1 MRTTAD
7 LIIKSSCI
15 FTAQTHDLVEG
26 AVIVAGKEI
35 VGVVT
40 SADIQS
46 YLGEGTRV
54 IECGD
59 RLVCPGFNDAHTHFI
74 QNGVMKDASYTLSLE
89 GISGR
94 SEALAEIKRFADA
107 HPDNAWIVGC
117 DLDASAW
124 DEQPTK
130 QMLDEAVPNR
140 PAYFASW
147 DMHVGWMN
155 SRALEAAGY
164 TAEKPDPEGGVIC
177 RDKNGNPTGICKE
190 PPANDPVWGLANMAA
205 DMDRAL
211 GNVIRE
217 ALSFGVTA
225 TGCVWPYGGIPED
238 DTIRVLREFEA
249 AGKLPLRVSCFLK
262 MEPGLENPRR
272 YARTLASE
280 RLRFAGVK
288 QITDGVCEAHTG
300 YLTEPYADDPST
312 CGEPAI
318 GREDLLAMVEEADAC
333 GFSVR
338 LHAIGNGAVK
348 QALDCFEEVRRR
360 HGPKGLRHTIE
371 HIETCCHE
379 DIGRFARL
387 GVMPSMQPIHAVLNV
402 DGYPRLL
409 GEKWRPLMWP
419 TRSLIESG
427 AIVAFGTDAPVW
439 NLNPM
444 EGIYAAVTRR
454 QPWDGLP
461 EDGFVPE
468 QCITLAQAIQAY
480 TYGSACAEGFEDRIG
495 TLETGKLA
503 DIVVMDRNLFA
514 IPVEDLREARP
525 LYTIVDGTV
534 VYEAEAPCPQ

>member
-74 QNGVMKDASYTLSLE
+74 QNGVMKDASYTLTFE

-238 DTIRVLREFEA
+238 DTIRVLRSS
-249 AGKLPLRVSCFLK
+249 RRQVSC
-262 MEPGLENPRR
+262 P
-272 YARTLASE
+272 
-280 RLRFAGVK
+280 
-288 QITDGVCEAHTG
+288 
-300 YLTEPYADDPST
+300 
-312 CGEPAI
+312 
-318 GREDLLAMVEEADAC
+318 
-333 GFSVR
+333 
-338 LHAIGNGAVK
+338 
-348 QALDCFEEVRRR
+348 
-360 HGPKGLRHTIE
+360 
-371 HIETCCHE
+371 
-379 DIGRFARL
+379 
-387 GVMPSMQPIHAVLNV
+387 
-402 DGYPRLL
+402 
-409 GEKWRPLMWP
+409 
-419 TRSLIESG
+419 
-427 AIVAFGTDAPVW
+427 
-439 NLNPM
+439 
-444 EGIYAAVTRR
+444 
-454 QPWDGLP
+454 
-461 EDGFVPE
+461 
-468 QCITLAQAIQAY
+468 
-480 TYGSACAEGFEDRIG
+480 CA
-495 TLETGKLA
+495 
-503 DIVVMDRNLFA
+503 
-514 IPVEDLREARP
+514 
-525 LYTIVDGTV
+525 
-534 VYEAEAPCPQ
+534 